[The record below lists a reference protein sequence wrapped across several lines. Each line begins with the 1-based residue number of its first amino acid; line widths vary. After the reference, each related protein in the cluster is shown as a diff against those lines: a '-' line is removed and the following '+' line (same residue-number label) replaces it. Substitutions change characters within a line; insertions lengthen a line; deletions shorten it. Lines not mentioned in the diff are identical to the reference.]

1 MSNNS
6 YIPPDVWKWDQE
18 SGGIFAKTNRPIAGA
33 THQKILPIGK
43 HPLQLYSLATPN
55 GVKVTILLEEL
66 LALGFEGAEYDA
78 WLVKIDG
85 NQFGSGFVELNPN
98 SKIPTFADHSLGTPI
113 RIFESG
119 AIMLY
124 LANKYNK
131 FIPQKH
137 YWEVIEWLVFQLS
150 QVGPLLGQA
159 HQFLFYYPNQDRFV
173 EEKYIGYTKR
183 IYQTLD
189 NRLRNYQY
197 LATEYSIADIST
209 WPWIARFER
218 HRVSLIDYPNVLRW
232 YNSIRKRSAVIKGYN
247 VVGEKKEIPF

>member
-1 MSNNS
+1 M
-6 YIPPDVWKWDQE
+6 ID
-18 SGGIFAKTNRPIAGA
+18 
-33 THQKILPIGK
+33 
-43 HPLQLYSLATPN
+43 LYTWPTPN
-55 GVKVTILLEEL
+55 GRKISIMLEEL
-66 LALGFEGAEYDA
+66 EVPYTVYPININNSE
-78 WLVKIDG
+78 
-85 NQFGSGFVELNPN
+85 QFSKSFSQISPSN
-98 SKIPTFADHSLGTPI
+98 KIPAILDNENDQS
-113 RIFESG
+113 IFESG
-119 AIMLY
+119 AIILY